1 LSCLKNLDKPKLALK
16 GAATSKKHPFLLVVL
31 LLLIYTSQ
39 SKAQKLII
47 NANDGKITGQDTAVL
62 NRLIKYEAY
71 IYNGLFDK
79 QIPDSLPVIINLYKS
94 RKQFLEVRNAH
105 SAVITKSGF
114 YSPSNRQCYI
124 YQSGDYLN
132 VTVHEVSHFL
142 MHYHNYYGVPN
153 WINEGMAEF
162 FEGLYMNEKN
172 AIYVDQQTGRLQKL
186 KGYISSGELD
196 MARFLGPE
204 MSSWSNKQDI
214 DLKYNAAYGMV
225 YFIIKTHP
233 EYIKQI
239 LTSLKKGESSTTAL
253 ANCYGS
259 FEFFVSRFKAF
270 YR

>member
-1 LSCLKNLDKPKLALK
+1 MSCLKNLDKPKQPHK
-16 GAATSKKHPFLLVVL
+16 VAATSKKQSFLLVVFL
-31 LLLIYTSQ
+31 PFFFTAPL
-39 SKAQKLII
+39 KAQQLII
-47 NANDGKITGQDTAVL
+47 NANDGKISGQDTVML
-62 NRLIKYEAY
+62 KRLIKYEAY
-71 IYNGLFDK
+71 VYNGLFDK
-79 QIPDSLPVIINLYKS
+79 QIPDSLPVVVNLYKS
-94 RKQFLEVRNAH
+94 RKQFLEVRNAQN
-105 SAVITKSGF
+105 AAITKTGF
-114 YSPSNRQCYI
+114 YSSRSRQCYI
-124 YQSGDYLN
+124 YYGDDYIN
-132 VTVHEVSHFL
+132 VTVHEVSHLL
-142 MHYHNYYGVPN
+142 MHYHNYYGVPH

-162 FEGLYMNEKN
+162 FEGLYINEKN

-196 MARFLGPE
+196 MNKYFGPE

-214 DLKYNAAYGMV
+214 DLKYNVAYGII

-253 ANCYGS
+253 ANSYGS

>member
-1 LSCLKNLDKPKLALK
+1 MAW
-16 GAATSKKHPFLLVVL
+16 H
-31 LLLIYTSQ
+31 
-39 SKAQKLII
+39 
-47 NANDGKITGQDTAVL
+47 DTAML
-62 NRLIKYEAY
+62 NRLIRYEAY
-71 IYNGLFDK
+71 IYNGFFDK
-79 QIPDSLPVIINLYKS
+79 QIPDSLPVVINLYKS
-94 RKQFLEVRNAH
+94 RKQFLAVRDAQN
-105 SAVITKSGF
+105 AVITKTGF
-114 YSPSNRQCYI
+114 YSTRSRQCFI
-124 YQSGDYLN
+124 YQSNEYIN

-162 FEGLYMNEKN
+162 FEGLYINEKN

-186 KGYISSGELD
+186 KSYISNGELD
-196 MARFLGPE
+196 LVKFLGPE

-214 DLKYNAAYGMV
+214 ELKYNVAYGII

-239 LTSLKKGESSTTAL
+239 LTSLKNGESSTTAL

-259 FEFFVSRFKAF
+259 FQFFASRFNAF